1 MGNAPIYKPYEGFV
15 VLLQRNLR
23 QLFIR
28 TQIAIPTGRKHRYL
42 QRKERYE
49 ESLKLLYLFVAITAL
64 YKPNRQLHN
73 TNKTLSRILSN
84 VSNYDLNFII

>member
-49 ESLKLLYLFVAITAL
+49 ESLEYIRFTVNGSEAPSEPLQN
-64 YKPNRQLHN
+64 P
-73 TNKTLSRILSN
+73 
-84 VSNYDLNFII
+84 